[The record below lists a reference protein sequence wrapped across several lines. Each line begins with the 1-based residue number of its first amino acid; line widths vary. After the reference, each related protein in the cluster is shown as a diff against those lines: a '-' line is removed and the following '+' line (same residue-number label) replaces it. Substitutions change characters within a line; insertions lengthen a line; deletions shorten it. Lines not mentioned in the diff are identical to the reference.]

1 MMTIDVVSVLFDFFA
16 LIAIGAALIV
26 ITQNNPVRAVLA
38 LVLVF
43 FATSGIWILAHA
55 EFLALILVLVYVGA
69 VMTLFLFVVMMIN
82 VDFDSMKKRLI
93 YYLPFLVFI
102 VVALVSLVMM
112 VSPKEL
118 LFKSNDLATH
128 LTNTQA
134 LGMKLYIDY
143 AFACEVAA
151 VLLLVA
157 IIAAISLAHRA
168 TYRDKRQSVLKQIM
182 TKKEDRLKIVKMTA
196 QTKLWDKE

>member
-1 MMTIDVVSVLFDFFA
+1 MMTIDVVSVLFYFFA
-16 LIAIGAALIV
+16 LVAIAAALVV

-43 FATSGIWILAHA
+43 FAAAGTWILAHA
-55 EFLALILVLVYVGA
+55 EFLALILVLGYVGA

-82 VDFDSMKKRLI
+82 VDYDSMKKRFI
-93 YYLPFLVFI
+93 YYMPFLLFI
-102 VVALVSLVMM
+102 VAVMVSLVMM
-112 VSPKEL
+112 VYPKALVFKGHEL
-118 LFKSNDLATH
+118 AAN

-134 LGMKLYIDY
+134 LGMKLYVDY

-168 TYRDKRQSVLKQIM
+168 TYRDKRQSVVKQIL